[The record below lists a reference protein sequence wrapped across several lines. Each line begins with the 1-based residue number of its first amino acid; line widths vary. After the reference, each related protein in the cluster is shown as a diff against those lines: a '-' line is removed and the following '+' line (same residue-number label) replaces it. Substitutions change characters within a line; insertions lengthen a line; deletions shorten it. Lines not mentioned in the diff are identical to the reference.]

1 VNVLLDVYYDP
12 EAMVQWKNNC
22 LTTQSTL
29 KSKTDKIT
37 NYLKSMKKK
46 IKDERNSNIASG
58 INLYKS
64 QKEKF
69 ECLFHETEAIMLSIF
84 TEIYDEYRTLRRN
97 MEVFIND
104 SDNEN
109 ALFFLSNLET
119 ISGKIGHYN
128 EQISVCNENNEK
140 LIKLFE
146 NIMKTKGNLE
156 NLIIQE
162 YRIMHKFI
170 FELTSFSQEKI
181 KLLNEEID
189 KMEKASV
196 FFLYLLE
203 LFFRNSLIY

>member
-1 VNVLLDVYYDP
+1 
-12 EAMVQWKNNC
+12 MVQWKNNC

-69 ECLFHETEAIMLSIF
+69 
-84 TEIYDEYRTLRRN
+84 EYRTLRRN

-203 LFFRNSLIY
+203 LFFRNSLFIKSFISTQCISSFFG